1 MNVGKR
7 IRARRKQIGMSAET
21 LAEKIG
27 IAPTTVYRYENG
39 GIEKV
44 DSEKLMQIAEALNTT
59 IVYLMC
65 MDDSPTIPPTNSPAD
80 DSPTSIL
87 TSEGWIRLSD
97 AYRRLPPEMQ
107 HLPDYDTAA
116 SAATEALIR
125 CQIAAAPVSPLP
137 ILKAQPGVLV
147 VSFMELAE
155 MKGLDRENAISM
167 IGAGKQD
174 AATIVREIGGR
185 RRYLVAYNA
194 RAPIFVLQ
202 QALARELG
210 HILIGH
216 DGTRDAAVR
225 AAEAECF
232 ANYLLFPRP
241 LIRAVRDAGMP
252 MTARAFSRATG
263 CYAECMASLAETPGI
278 PIPKQLNRILRG
290 RFAPYVDNCLE
301 FQALFATTDNTPP
314 ADLGTYMDNY
324 EE

>member
-1 MNVGKR
+1 M
-7 IRARRKQIGMSAET
+7 IMSTFSETMRRLRFERHMTQEEFAELLGTKKQNIS
-21 LAEKIG
+21 
-27 IAPTTVYRYENG
+27 RYESG
-39 GIEKV
+39 AVSPKISTAQAIADKLGISL
-44 DSEKLMQIAEALNTT
+44 SELSGEET
-59 IVYLMC
+59 
-65 MDDSPTIPPTNSPAD
+65 DDSFANEAPM
-80 DSPTSIL
+80 SIL

-97 AYRRLPPEMQ
+97 AYRRLPPEKQ

-147 VSFMELAE
+147 VTFMELAE

-174 AATIVREIGGR
+174 AATIVRDIGGR

-194 RAPIFVLQ
+194 RAPMFVLQ

-241 LIRAVRDAGMP
+241 LIRAVRDAGMT